1 MKDGGSMSGMNLDY
15 LYEAMSSN
23 DPVAVGKAIA
33 EIGSNIDQLELKQV
47 PEVVEVL
54 ASLFYIDLGDKPQFV
69 KVVEDS
75 VATIAAIGESAVPTL
90 LWLMNESD
98 LKANLMIGRTLGRIG
113 PPAYGDLKD
122 LFYHGNTPW
131 QRVLALFALAK
142 MHEAALMEIF
152 PDVVNALDDS
162 DRELRDTAA
171 RTVGRIISAFK
182 PGQLPRDSVSAAFDK
197 LMFRLQDLSAVV
209 RSKTVRSIG
218 KLAFKDYLDDDQLR
232 QAKDAVENLLGLNGD
247 EPDPFYLV
255 RKEAEEA
262 LVKINEKL
270 GNS

>member
-1 MKDGGSMSGMNLDY
+1 MPEMNLDF
-15 LYEAMSSN
+15 LYEAMKSN
-23 DPVAVGKAIA
+23 DPAIAANAIA
-33 EIGSNIDQLELKQV
+33 EIGSNIDKLGPEQI
-47 PEVVEVL
+47 PEVVEVM
-54 ASLFYIDLGDKPQFV
+54 ANLFYIDLGDKPQFV
-69 KVVEDS
+69 KVVEDT
-75 VATIAAIGESAVPTL
+75 VATIAAFGESAVPTL
-90 LWLMNESD
+90 LWLLNESD

-122 LFYHGNTPW
+122 LFYHGHTPW

-182 PGQLPRDSVSAAFDK
+182 PGQLPRDIVSAAFDK
-197 LMFRLQDLSAVV
+197 LLFRMQDLSAVV

-218 KLAFKDYLDDDQLR
+218 KLAFKDYLDVDQLR
-232 QAKDAVENLLGLNGD
+232 HAKVEVENLLGLNGD

-270 GNS
+270 GNLQT